1 MVNNML
7 PKKNH
12 AIWIELVTGQCG
24 YRCQAVPASMMLARV
39 IRSAQ
44 RDSSPEN
51 VQRCVNEIHDFFTR
65 YERVLQQ
72 DINAIFGLSH

>member
-1 MVNNML
+1 
-7 PKKNH
+7 
-12 AIWIELVTGQCG
+12 
-24 YRCQAVPASMMLARV
+24 MMLARV

-51 VQRCVNEIHDFFTR
+51 VQRCVNEIHDFFAR